1 MSDNIPGQEAILART
16 KVKEPY
22 NRLCAR
28 CLRACRQ
35 SASSLLISCPRFLP
49 RPFDVKTY
57 RFDQLDLFGGR
68 KK

>member
-1 MSDNIPGQEAILART
+1 MARP
-16 KVKEPY
+16 KVKELY

-35 SASSLLISCPRFLP
+35 PAGTLLVSCPRFLP